1 MAHETRGAT
10 VTTFIAAG
18 VVAGVTLG
26 FVLGRRWAEYFRAAA
41 DARGIMRN
49 RKNYRGT
56 STLAFVVGGLL
67 ILGLAIFFGN
77 SPTY

>member
-1 MAHETRGAT
+1 
-10 VTTFIAAG
+10 VSTFIAAG
-18 VVAGVTLG
+18 IIAGVTLG
-26 FVLGRRWAEYFRAAA
+26 FFVGRRWAEYFRAAR
-41 DARGIMRN
+41 DARMVMAG

-56 STLAFVVGGLL
+56 STLAFVLGGLL